1 MAAPAPAPIIASTA
15 MAIFHPAPERWRR
28 GGSYPAPD
36 QGAGPGAEPDHGA
49 GWGWYAAPEP
59 GWDADGAD
67 PDQAEPEPGS
77 AVAPVRGA
85 GSYQEEKSGGGPS
98 GRAADPAA
106 PDEYPAPAPC
116 PQLLPGG
123 G

>member
-1 MAAPAPAPIIASTA
+1 MAAPAPAPTIASTA

-36 QGAGPGAEPDHGA
+36 QGG
-49 GWGWYAAPEP
+49 APEP
-59 GWDADGAD
+59 GWDADDAD
-67 PDQAEPEPGS
+67 PDQAGSEPGS

-85 GSYQEEKSGGGPS
+85 GSYQDEKSGGGPS

-116 PQLLPGG
+116 PQLLPGDAG
-123 G
+123 